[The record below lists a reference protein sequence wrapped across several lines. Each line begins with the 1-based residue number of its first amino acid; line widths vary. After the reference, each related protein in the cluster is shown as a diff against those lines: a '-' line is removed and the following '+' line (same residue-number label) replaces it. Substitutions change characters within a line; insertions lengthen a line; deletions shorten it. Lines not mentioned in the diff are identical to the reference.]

1 MEIKL
6 ECLESYD
13 QIREGDLI
21 YGARPSPAT
30 PLHCLAEV
38 LPPGGDDEGLGYKII
53 THDEP
58 LLFSF
63 RQEPR
68 SEEVLRN
75 TLLLRRE
82 EGRLILLAG
91 EDVYRVLSGKEEMP
105 KSLTR
110 DEELEISRVYRQG
123 TSDAIEP

>member
-38 LPPGGDDEGLGYKII
+38 LPPGGDDEGLGYKILNI
-53 THDEP
+53 SSI
-58 LLFSF
+58 FSI

-68 SEEVLRN
+68 SEEALRN

-110 DEELEISRVYRQG
+110 DEELEISRVYKQG